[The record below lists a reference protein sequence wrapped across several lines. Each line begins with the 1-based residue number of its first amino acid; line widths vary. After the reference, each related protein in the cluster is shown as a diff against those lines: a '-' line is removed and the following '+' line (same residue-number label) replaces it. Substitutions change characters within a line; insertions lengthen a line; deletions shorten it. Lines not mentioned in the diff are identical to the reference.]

1 MSTISTVGVV
11 GSGAMGRGIA
21 ESALR
26 AGLQVIL
33 HDTSE
38 DALSAARKQIEANLQ
53 RSVDKDR
60 LTAQEASDYLGALEP
75 ATGIGAVTGCQLVIE
90 AVPEVLEIK
99 LSVLAGIEEH
109 VPDTTIIASNTSSI
123 PVTKL
128 ANALRQQSRFLGL
141 HFFNPVPRMP
151 LVEIIRTLHTDLSTV
166 NTVRQMVEAGLGKTA
181 VTVDDRP
188 GFVVNALLIPFL
200 LAAARMLESG
210 YAPAETIDDAMRLG
224 CGHPM
229 GPLKL
234 SDFIGLDVVCAAA
247 DAMYADSPDPA
258 LVVPN
263 NLRRMTEAG
272 HLGAKT
278 GRGFHSYETSC

>member
-1 MSTISTVGVV
+1 MSIMTITTVGVV

-26 AGLQVIL
+26 AGLRVIL
-33 HDTSE
+33 HDTSQ

-53 RSVDKDR
+53 RSVDKDQ
-60 LTAQEASDYLGALEP
+60 LSAQEASDYLGALAP
-75 ATGIGAVTGCQLVIE
+75 AAELDALSSCQLVIE

-99 LSVLAGIEEH
+99 LSVLATLEEN
-109 VPDTTIIASNTSSI
+109 VADTTIIASNTSSI

-128 ANALRQQSRFLGL
+128 SQALQHRGRFLGL

-151 LVEIIRTLHTDLSTV
+151 LVEVIRTLDSNDGTIAAAKHF
-166 NTVRQMVEAGLGKTA
+166 VETGLGKTPVA
-181 VTVDDRP
+181 IEDRP

-200 LAAARMLESG
+200 LAAARMLDSG
-210 YAPAETIDDAMRLG
+210 YASAETIDAGMTLG
-224 CGHPM
+224 CGYPM

-234 SDFIGLDVVCAAA
+234 ADFIGLDVICSAA
-247 DAMYADSPDPA
+247 DAMYAESPDPA

-263 NLRRMTEAG
+263 NLRRLVDAG
-272 HLGAKT
+272 HLGSKT
-278 GRGFHSYETSC
+278 GRGIYDH